1 MVKRLPAILVS
12 LWKIGA
18 SNSNQADLAA
28 GLYHKIISG
37 KFVISICFLPKVLAI
52 MNGLTKIMQEDDIKW
67 VNVANEMLVV
77 NKLLVE
83 LETDDISES
92 AEDLCS
98 TVNTALDYEAPVYVS
113 RWDAQDLHALASFVK
128 VLRQL
133 LFP

>member
-1 MVKRLPAILVS
+1 
-12 LWKIGA
+12 
-18 SNSNQADLAA
+18 
-28 GLYHKIISG
+28 
-37 KFVISICFLPKVLAI
+37 

-67 VNVANEMLVV
+67 VNVANEMLAV

-92 AEDLCS
+92 AEELCS
-98 TVNTALDYEAPVYVS
+98 TVNIALDYEAPVYVS

>member
-1 MVKRLPAILVS
+1 MVKRLPAVLVS

-28 GLYHKIISG
+28 GFYHKIISG
-37 KFVISICFLPKVLAI
+37 KFVILICFVPKVLAI

-67 VNVANEMLVV
+67 VNVANEMLAV

-92 AEDLCS
+92 AEELCS
-98 TVNTALDYEAPVYVS
+98 TVNIALDYEAPVYVS